1 MFERFAKRWL
11 SARKRVRGKG
21 RVTRRRKAK
30 SSRAT
35 AAPGLLAALAKRP
48 ALLLACGAGIGLII
62 GALVATH
69 RASPPA
75 VATKPAASSAA
86 AAVAPSA
93 EPPKVAATP
102 AQPAP
107 ALPPSGTVPM
117 APPPASGVRPPW
129 QQYAKSVPETAG
141 RPIIA
146 IVIDDM
152 GIDKAES
159 ARVID
164 LPPAITIAFMTYAKD
179 LAHQAAAARAAGH
192 ELWLHVPMEP
202 LDGEL
207 DAGPHAL
214 KTSLTP
220 EENRQRL
227 DWALAQLDGYV
238 GINNHM
244 GSRFTSSEAEM
255 RPVLAEVRARGLAF
269 LDSRTTAATV
279 AGRMASEMGVPHIDR
294 DVFIDNDETVEAVLV
309 QLRRTEEIA
318 LKRGRALAIGH
329 PHATTIA
336 ALLKWL
342 PTLEAKG
349 FVLVPASALLHQE
362 TATAG

>member
-1 MFERFAKRWL
+1 MFERFARRWL
-11 SARKRVRGKG
+11 GGRKRSRGKDRGTTRSRRAKAG
-21 RVTRRRKAK
+21 RAK
-30 SSRAT
+30 S
-35 AAPGLLAALAKRP
+35 APGFLAALTRRP
-48 ALLLACGAGIGLII
+48 ALLLACGVGIGLII
-62 GALVATH
+62 GAVVATH

-75 VATKPAASSAA
+75 ASAKPAPSSEI
-86 AAVAPSA
+86 AAVAPA
-93 EPPKVAATP
+93 PQPPKI
-102 AQPAP
+102 AP
-107 ALPPSGTVPM
+107 ALPAPMPAPSGST
-117 APPPASGVRPPW
+117 ASPPPPTNAGRPAW
-129 QQYAKSVPETAG
+129 QQYAKAVPATEG
-141 RPIIA
+141 RPMIA

-152 GIDKAES
+152 GIDKADS

-179 LAHQAAAARAAGH
+179 LARQAAAARAAGH

-255 RPVLAEVRARGLAF
+255 KPVLAEVKARGLAF

-342 PTLEAKG
+342 PTLKEKG